1 MTASPGR
8 KREAPVVTGG
18 TSLMVEGLRAGY
30 GSMEAVAG
38 VDLEVRSGEMVSLI
52 GRNGAGKTTC
62 LLAVAGVRH
71 GQNGGRVRIGD
82 RDLSKASSS
91 AMVEAG
97 LAHVP
102 EGHRIFRH
110 LDVHEN
116 LLVGAYVRRRDGQ
129 ARIRAAMR
137 RVFDLF
143 PILETY
149 ERRNA
154 GYLSGGEQQMV
165 AIGQALMSEP
175 RILLLDEPTSGL
187 SIMVIR
193 TIMDALARLRDE
205 GMGILM
211 VDQSVQRALE
221 HTSRCYVMEQGRIVM
236 SGPSEQL
243 ARDERVFAIV
253 RGTDEAGTGARLP
266 VEAEP
271 GAAG

>member
-1 MTASPGR
+1 
-8 KREAPVVTGG
+8 
-18 TSLMVEGLRAGY
+18 
-30 GSMEAVAG
+30 MEAVLG
-38 VDLEVRSGEMVSLI
+38 VDLEVRGGEMVSLV

-62 LLAVAGVRH
+62 LLAIAGVRH
-71 GQNGGRVRIGD
+71 GRNGGRVRIGD
-82 RDLSKASSS
+82 RDLSKASPT

-116 LLVGAYVRRRDGQ
+116 LIVGSYVRRRDGQ
-129 ARIRAAMR
+129 DKIRAAMR

-193 TIMDALARLRDE
+193 TIMEALGRLRDE
-205 GMGILM
+205 GIGILM
-211 VDQSVQRALE
+211 VDQSVQRALDS
-221 HTSRCYVMEQGRIVM
+221 TSRCYVMEQGRIVL
-236 SGPSEQL
+236 SGPSADL
-243 ARDERVFAIV
+243 TRDERVFAIV
-253 RGTDEAGTGARLP
+253 RGTDEAGSGARP
-266 VEAEP
+266 QVQSEP
-271 GAAG
+271 HVAG